1 MKKLPE
7 VFVTF
12 PAVFGNTKECEERKE
27 NMKEEKAE
35 AKERKIPFPVDG
47 RKLHNTRD
55 WFVADEFCGIR
66 YYRGCCGIRTM
77 EDTSAPGKPDLR
89 RRFGRAETR
98 RRPDIRGYYWI
109 FNPGRLY

>member
-35 AKERKIPFPVDG
+35 AKERKIP
-47 RKLHNTRD
+47 N
-55 WFVADEFCGIR
+55 
-66 YYRGCCGIRTM
+66 
-77 EDTSAPGKPDLR
+77 
-89 RRFGRAETR
+89 RACHAAVTL
-98 RRPDIRGYYWI
+98 
-109 FNPGRLY
+109 F

>member
-35 AKERKIPFPVDG
+35 AKERK
-47 RKLHNTRD
+47 NT
-55 WFVADEFCGIR
+55 ESGLS
-66 YYRGCCGIRTM
+66 CCCHVVLTEYPM
-77 EDTSAPGKPDLR
+77 
-89 RRFGRAETR
+89 
-98 RRPDIRGYYWI
+98 
-109 FNPGRLY
+109 RLFF